1 MRFEKLPLTAPVNM
15 NLNEVR
21 AELVT
26 KTERKIQEMKARS
39 IVLPERRAD
48 MCELCDQL
56 SQEIYDFAVNTT
68 IQIAD
73 RHHFRGQ
80 AANLLDALHED
91 IHALTNGVLDIVVA
105 ASASQ
110 GPPPGHS
117 QSVRSTARKR
127 RTVRTTPKFFQIV
140 YSWFKSL
147 RGYKQPEATCC

>member
-1 MRFEKLPLTAPVNM
+1 M
-15 NLNEVR
+15 NLNEIR

-73 RHHFRGQ
+73 RHHLRGR
-80 AANLLDALHED
+80 AANLLDELHED

-110 GPPPGHS
+110 GPGASNS
-117 QSVRSTARKR
+117 QSLQPTERKR
-127 RTVRTTPKFFQIV
+127 PTARTTPKFFQV
-140 YSWFKSL
+140 LYSWFKGS
-147 RGYKQPEATCC
+147 RGYKQPEATYC

>member
-1 MRFEKLPLTAPVNM
+1 M
-15 NLNEVR
+15 NLNEIR

-56 SQEIYDFAVNTT
+56 SQEIYDFAVKTT

-73 RHHFRGQ
+73 RHHLCGR
-80 AANLLDALHED
+80 AASLLDELHED
-91 IHALTNGVLDIVVA
+91 IYALTNGVLDIVAA

-110 GPPPGHS
+110 GPGNS
-117 QSVRSTARKR
+117 QSLQSAERKR
-127 RTVRTTPKFFQIV
+127 RTGRTAPKFFQVLYAWI
-140 YSWFKSL
+140 KSL
-147 RGYKQPEATCC
+147 QGYQQPVASY

>member
-1 MRFEKLPLTAPVNM
+1 M
-15 NLNEVR
+15 NLNEIR

-56 SQEIYDFAVNTT
+56 SQEIYDFAVMTI

-73 RHHFRGQ
+73 RHHLRGR
-80 AANLLDALHED
+80 AANLLDELHED

-110 GPPPGHS
+110 GPGAGHS
-117 QSVRSTARKR
+117 QTLQSAERKY
-127 RTVRTTPKFFQIV
+127 RTTRTTPKFFQV
-140 YSWFKSL
+140 LYSWFKGV
-147 RGYKQPEATCC
+147 RRYKQPEATYC

>member
-1 MRFEKLPLTAPVNM
+1 M
-15 NLNEVR
+15 NLNEIR

-56 SQEIYDFAVNTT
+56 SQEIYDFAVKTT

-73 RHHFRGQ
+73 RHHLCGR
-80 AANLLDALHED
+80 AASLLDELHED
-91 IHALTNGVLDIVVA
+91 IYALTNGVLDIVAA

-110 GPPPGHS
+110 GPRAGNS
-117 QSVRSTARKR
+117 QSPQPAERKR
-127 RTVRTTPKFFQIV
+127 RAARTAPKFFQVLHAWI
-140 YSWFKSL
+140 KSL
-147 RGYKQPEATCC
+147 QGYQQPVASC